1 MSYIGKL
8 QIDSGA
14 QLPIGSTLYGV
25 CNSVAGAYEKVVTLS
40 NFDTL
45 INGVTVHVKFVNG
58 NTAPLT
64 NPSDATEHLSLTIG
78 STSSIPVS
86 NPGGTINWSAGAI
99 ISFTFDETDV
109 NNKKWIVNDGVI
121 TTFDASAFA
130 SSTHN
135 HGNIS
140 NDGKLDTAS
149 VAVVTNANKE
159 ITTENLSV
167 SDPSVSNNATST
179 SFISNISQSATGKI
193 SATKKNLPAAS
204 TSVAG
209 IIQIGSGA
217 SDALAGNSTIT
228 IAGQVVALAGGSITD
243 VALRSALGLSSALRF
258 VGVTSTTMSDG
269 YTGTPAGIDNS
280 YVPAVGDVVID
291 NSSDSEYVCIN
302 VTGTT
307 YTWERLGRDSSWAL
321 ASDVIE
327 KTGAKGDILYWSDTN
342 TPTHLTNTSSA
353 TKQFLTITSQVPAW
367 AVLTAADVGLDNL
380 TNFAQVEKRIG
391 TTKGDI
397 IYWNAASD
405 PVRLGIG
412 SENQVLTVNAS
423 GVPEWKA
430 NQATDENV
438 KQTLDASSTSTFPLL
453 FSTSDTTVN
462 TAAPVGGAKRNN
474 SVYIKPSDG
483 TLTAPYFS
491 GNGSL
496 LTNISWASINNI
508 PTAGT
513 NTLGLVKTTS
523 DVSNSSGY
531 TAAPI
536 INGVVYYKDTN
547 SHYSANLY
555 VTGSAS
561 GTALPSSAL
570 TNGNVYLRLIENSG
584 DKGTFKISGTTGI
597 KVTAAATTGYISID
611 TNLKDISFTN
621 APSAATEQDSIGF
634 VHGGVLYIKKFAT
647 VS

>member
-25 CNSVAGAYEKVVTLS
+25 CSSTAGSYEKVVTLS

-45 INGVTVHVKFVNG
+45 INGVTVHVKFENG

-64 NPSDATEHLSLTIG
+64 NPSDASEHLSLTIG

-86 NPGGTINWSAGAI
+86 NPGGTVSWSAGAI
-99 ISFTFDETDV
+99 ISFTFDETDI

-130 SSTHN
+130 TSTHS
-135 HGNIS
+135 HGNVS
-140 NDGKLDTAS
+140 NDGKLSTAS
-149 VAVVTNANKE
+149 VAVVTNASKE
-159 ITTENLSV
+159 ITTEDLSV

-179 SFISNISQSATGKI
+179 SFISNISQGPTGKI
-193 SATKKNLPAAS
+193 SATKKNLPTAS
-204 TSVAG
+204 TTEAG

-217 SDALAGNSTIT
+217 TNALAGNSAIT
-228 IAGQVVALAGGSITD
+228 IAGQTVSLAGGSLTD

-258 VGVTSTTMSDG
+258 VGTTSTTISDG
-269 YTGTPAGIDNS
+269 YTGTPAGIGNS

-291 NSSDSEYVCIN
+291 SSNDSEYVCID

-321 ASDVIE
+321 ANEVIT

-342 TPTHLTNTSSA
+342 VPTHLTNTSSS
-353 TKQFLTITSQVPAW
+353 TKHFLSITSQVPSWVTLSA
-367 AVLTAADVGLDNL
+367 TDVGLDNL

-397 IYWNAASD
+397 IYWSAAST
-405 PVRLGIG
+405 PERLGIG
-412 SENQVLTVNAS
+412 SEGYVLTVSSSGIPAWQANA
-423 GVPEWKA
+423 
-430 NQATDENV
+430 ATDEKV
-438 KQTLDASSTSTFPLL
+438 KQTLDSTSTDTFPLL
-453 FSTSDTTVN
+453 FSVEKTSVTTS
-462 TAAPVGGAKRNN
+462 APTKGAKRNN

-491 GNGSL
+491 GNGSA
-496 LTNISWASINNI
+496 LTNLAWANLTNV
-508 PTAGT
+508 PTAAT
-513 NTLGLVKTTS
+513 DTLGLVKTTS
-523 DVSNSSGY
+523 DVSSATGY

-547 SHYSANLY
+547 THYSANLY
-555 VTGSAS
+555 VTGTAS

-570 TNGNVYLRLIENSG
+570 TNGNVYLRLIENSS
-584 DKGTFKISGTTGI
+584 DRGTFKISGTTGI

-611 TNLKDISFTN
+611 TSLKDISFTN
-621 APSAATEQDSIGF
+621 APSTASDQDSISF
-634 VHGGVLYIKKFAT
+634 VHKGVLYIKKFAT